1 MDRAHDLIDH
11 FITAFLLSVLK
22 RDPAAA
28 EALAPENV
36 TFPGIYY
43 ETTSRK
49 YPHLQEVPPPPGST
63 PTSRKYPHLQDKGVA
78 LPAYLHI
85 HGPIRQGRPVQR
97 RRLS

>member
-63 PTSRKYPHLQDKGVA
+63 A